1 MYHPVLHHPVVSVAS
16 ASWLHG
22 LVLSTAITCS
32 QFVWH
37 LPTLCFHH
45 CVTVTWT
52 TQELQPN
59 YMHLHVYSRHYF
71 ISVIIKTVPLEDI
84 LAKKHTKK
92 QIPIMLWRWCQKVY
106 ATMILRQLYRQPGP
120 VISVV
125 DFCMLNNDVSTPIFG
140 MKSNETICL
149 ESADAWGVSKML

>member
-1 MYHPVLHHPVVSVAS
+1 VVSVAS

-45 CVTVTWT
+45 CVTVTPT
-52 TQELQPN
+52 TQALQPN

-71 ISVIIKTVPLEDI
+71 ISVIITTVRFEDI
-84 LAKKHTKK
+84 VAKKA
-92 QIPIMLWRWCQKVY
+92 QKNKSP
-106 ATMILRQLYRQPGP
+106 L
-120 VISVV
+120 
-125 DFCMLNNDVSTPIFG
+125 FCEG
-140 MKSNETICL
+140 
-149 ESADAWGVSKML
+149 GVKRYMQQ